1 MEADVV
7 TRLIQ
12 EAFPLQPIPKMTLH
26 QAQLADQTM
35 DREIPEKEWKDVGD
49 SDAGRTWQDITDEE
63 LISCDAALSH
73 FDETSFVYYL
83 PAYLLF
89 AVRNCSAEWS
99 DPAEST
105 VGSVVFAVT
114 HRTPYTLGRFK
125 RFSPEQRA
133 AVIAFLELI
142 SEKGNHHE
150 RPAAQKALERYWK
163 TDEASKP
170 FFIVP

>member
-7 TRLIQ
+7 TRLIR
-12 EAFPLQPIPKMTLH
+12 EAFQLQPIPKMTLH
-26 QAQLADQTM
+26 QAQLADETM
-35 DREIPEKEWKDVGD
+35 DREISQKEYKDVGD
-49 SDAGRTWQDITDEE
+49 RDAGRTWQDITDEE
-63 LISCDAALSH
+63 VISCDAALSH
-73 FDETSFVYYL
+73 FDEASFVYYL

-89 AVRNCSAEWS
+89 AVRNCSAGWP

-105 VGSVVFAVT
+105 VGSVVFSVT
-114 HRTPYTLGRFK
+114 HRSPYTLGRFK
-125 RFSPEQRA
+125 RFSAEQRA

-150 RPAAQKALERYWK
+150 RPEAQKALERYWK

-170 FFIVP
+170 FLIAP